1 MLTFFKLL
9 FKFLELW
16 RNISAGTVMAEK
28 WLDSI
33 DELKGRVEELI
44 SEMSQGKH
52 SNIGVVSFAI
62 GFSLMMALDVAL
74 G

>member
-9 FKFLELW
+9 FKFLDLW

-33 DELKGRVEELI
+33 EELKGRVEELI
-44 SEMSQGKH
+44 SEMS
-52 SNIGVVSFAI
+52 
-62 GFSLMMALDVAL
+62 D
-74 G
+74 